1 MGGEHSDDFNEITD
15 MEPSYD
21 QKEYMA
27 RRNTALQ
34 NQRRETLQ
42 MKNVREQRASNEIQ
56 RHHRTVRLSNTK
68 QFCTMF
74 FCRCCANKKAQ
85 NLYDF
90 GYRALQWDLDL
101 IRLIK
106 NTKNSTTLSR
116 CTFLT
121 NQKRY
126 EHMTHSRDNVLDLDE
141 RYTGNKIS
149 VQVSD

>member
-1 MGGEHSDDFNEITD
+1 
-15 MEPSYD
+15 
-21 QKEYMA
+21 
-27 RRNTALQ
+27 
-34 NQRRETLQ
+34 
-42 MKNVREQRASNEIQ
+42 
-56 RHHRTVRLSNTK
+56 
-68 QFCTMF
+68 MF

-141 RYTGNKIS
+141 RYSGNRIS
-149 VQVSD
+149 VQVPDSNHMATMETNKKSGISDKETPGNLINIQDIVDRNIDAHVLFKEEVNPLHAAPVELPA